1 MHISNRVLLHN
12 FNFWIMEQ
20 THEFLNKLSQLEQAS
35 FISCLVS
42 YITHCPS
49 EEIVE
54 CGYNNRTGY
63 VYIALLNGIAI
74 SSAFNEPVE
83 YIVFDDDENLTPHFF
98 DSYQDALI
106 HEYAK

>member
-1 MHISNRVLLHN
+1 
-12 FNFWIMEQ
+12 MEQ
-20 THEFLNKLSQLEQAS
+20 THEFFNKLSQIDMAS
-35 FISCLVS
+35 FNLCLVS
-42 YITHCPS
+42 YITYCPS

-54 CGYNNRTGY
+54 CFYNNGTGY
-63 VYIALLNGIAI
+63 VHIALLNGIAI

-98 DSYQDALI
+98 DSYQDALK

>member
-1 MHISNRVLLHN
+1 MLFSYNVLLHN
-12 FNFWIMEQ
+12 FNFCIMEQ
-20 THEFLNKLSQLEQAS
+20 AHEFLNKLSQIDMAS
-35 FISCLVS
+35 FNLCLVS

-49 EEIVE
+49 VEIVE

-83 YIVFDDDENLTPHFF
+83 YIVFDDDKNLTPHFF

-106 HEYAK
+106 HEYAR